1 MKIFNSLSIN
11 TKFKNSVIAIG
22 NFDGIHLGHKKV
34 LKQAQRKAKI
44 NKLPFGLVTFEP
56 MPVMF
61 FNTKIKNHRINSLNQ
76 KIHQL
81 KKLKIDFLIVIKFNS
96 TFSFLTAEQFI
107 RNIIS
112 KKIKSKYIYVSKN
125 FKFGKNRQGNINT
138 LKKFEKKYNYKTI
151 ITPPLKIS
159 KKIIS
164 STLIRKKISQ
174 GKIVEAN
181 RLLSRHWSVEGK
193 VIRGNRR
200 GRKIGFPTCNIK
212 LNNYVIPKLGVYSV
226 KVQTNHFNKKGIANI
241 GYRPTFN
248 GQKLLLEVNIFG
260 INENLYNKVLSV
272 RFLKFIRKEK
282 KFKNLELL
290 KKQIKTDIRLAKKN
304 NVKR

>member
-11 TKFKNSVIAIG
+11 KKFKNSVIAIG

-112 KKIKSKYIYVSKN
+112 KKLN
-125 FKFGKNRQGNINT
+125 QNIFT
-138 LKKFEKKYNYKTI
+138 LAR
-151 ITPPLKIS
+151 
-159 KKIIS
+159 IS
-164 STLIRKKISQ
+164 SLVKID
-174 GKIVEAN
+174 
-181 RLLSRHWSVEGK
+181 K
-193 VIRGNRR
+193 VI
-200 GRKIGFPTCNIK
+200 
-212 LNNYVIPKLGVYSV
+212 
-226 KVQTNHFNKKGIANI
+226 
-241 GYRPTFN
+241 
-248 GQKLLLEVNIFG
+248 
-260 INENLYNKVLSV
+260 
-272 RFLKFIRKEK
+272 
-282 KFKNLELL
+282 
-290 KKQIKTDIRLAKKN
+290 
-304 NVKR
+304 